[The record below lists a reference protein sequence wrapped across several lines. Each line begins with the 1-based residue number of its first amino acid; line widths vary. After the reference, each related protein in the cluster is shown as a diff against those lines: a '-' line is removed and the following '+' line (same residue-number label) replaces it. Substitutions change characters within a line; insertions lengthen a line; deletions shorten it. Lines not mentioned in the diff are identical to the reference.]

1 MASQLP
7 EGCTRLFAGIR
18 NSQIAGV
25 FNVCLSVFPGLLFY
39 PPCLVDSVVL
49 CVLASVLLPYFFFLV
64 FFYFILLFFF
74 FLPYFYTLLRAEGV
88 KRLRL

>member
-1 MASQLP
+1 MASKLP
-7 EGCTRLFAGIR
+7 EGCTRLLAGIR

-49 CVLASVLLPYFFFLV
+49 CVLASVLLP
-64 FFYFILLFFF
+64 FFF
-74 FLPYFYTLLRAEGV
+74 FFKPYFYTLLRAEGV